1 MNQEKKSVHRIY
13 WVWQFEEEEKWL
25 NEMAADGWV
34 LEKAH
39 IGWYEFARCEP
50 GEYILRLEILDK
62 WPGSDQS
69 QEYIR
74 FIESTGA
81 EYVGSL
87 KRWVYFRKKA
97 AEGEFAL
104 FSDLGSRVKHIDRV
118 LLMLGMLAFVLGLYL
133 LNSVRLIGTAYAEQ
147 DGQAV
152 AVGVTLL
159 VAAALLWLLNGFYKL
174 WKARRKLQ
182 AERELRE

>member
-1 MNQEKKSVHRIY
+1 MEQAKKNVYRVY

-25 NEMAADGWV
+25 NEMAAAGWV

-39 IGWYEFARCEP
+39 IGRYEFARCEP

-81 EYVGSL
+81 EYIGSL

-118 LLMLGMLAFVLGLYL
+118 LCMLGMLAFVVGLNL
-133 LNSVRLIGTAYAEQ
+133 LNMLRYVFVPLTAS
-147 DGQAV
+147 DWLVVLLCLAV
-152 AVGVTLL
+152 L
-159 VAAALLWLLNGFYKL
+159 AAMEVWLLGGFHKL
-174 WKARRKLQ
+174 WRARKKLQ